1 MKAALLRSVPGE
13 ITIEDVQIDKPGP
26 REVLVRTSAAGVC
39 HSDLHY
45 LTGAYDTPVPTVMG
59 HESAGIVEAVGELV
73 TYVQPGDHV
82 ITSLSV
88 FCGHC
93 EYCLSGR
100 MALCPHEDTMRG
112 PGQASRLS
120 QNGEEVYQYADVSSF
135 AEQLLVHEH
144 ALVKISPDMPLDRA
158 SLIGCA
164 VTTGLGAVFRTAK
177 VAPGETVAII
187 GCGGVGLSA
196 VQGARIAGAGRI
208 IAVDIMDSKLEMAT
222 KFGATDTV
230 NASEHDPVAA
240 VLEMAR
246 GGVDHAFDA
255 IGLAFTPGQAF
266 GMLRPGGTATI
277 IGMIALGTN
286 IELPGV
292 DFLAEKRIQGS
303 CMGSNQFRTD
313 APRFIDFYFDGR
325 LDLDSLVTARRPLE
339 DVGDALHALGTGAGD
354 GIARTVIT
362 FD

>member
-1 MKAALLRSVPGE
+1 MKAAVLRSVPGD
-13 ITIEDVQIDKPGP
+13 ITIEDVDIDAP
-26 REVLVRTSAAGVC
+26 RSHEVLVRTVAAGVC

-59 HESAGIVEAVGELV
+59 HESAGVVEAVGSDV

-112 PGQASRLS
+112 ADAPPRLS
-120 QNGEEVYQYADVSSF
+120 QNGEEVFQYADVSSF

-144 ALVKISPDMPLDRA
+144 ALVKITPEMPLDRA
-158 SLIGCA
+158 ALIGCA
-164 VTTGLGAVFRTAK
+164 VTTGLGAVFRTAR
-177 VAPGETVAII
+177 VAPGETVAVI
-187 GCGGVGLSA
+187 GCGGVGLNA
-196 VQGARIAGAGRI
+196 IQGARIAGARRI
-208 IAVDIMDSKLEMAT
+208 IAVDIMPAKLDMAAT
-222 KFGATDTV
+222 FGATDRV
-230 NASEHDPVAA
+230 DASSSDPVGE
-240 VLEMAR
+240 VLEMTG

-255 IGLAFTPGQAF
+255 IGLPFTPAQAF
-266 GMLRPGGTATI
+266 GMLRPGGTATV
-277 IGMIALGTN
+277 IGMIPLGVN

-313 APRFIDFYFDGR
+313 APRFIDYYFDGR
-325 LDLDSLVTARRPLE
+325 LNLDALVTGRKPLDE
-339 DVGDALHALGTGAGD
+339 VGDALAALGGGE
-354 GIARTVIT
+354 IARTVIT

>member
-1 MKAALLRSVPGE
+1 MKAAVLRTIPGQL
-13 ITIEDVQIDKPGP
+13 TVEDVQVDKPGP
-26 REVLVRTSAAGVC
+26 REVLVRTAAAGVC
-39 HSDLHY
+39 HSDHHY
-45 LTGAYDTPVPTVMG
+45 LTGAYDTPLPTVMG
-59 HESAGIVEAVGELV
+59 HESAGVVEAVGELV
-73 TYVQPGDHV
+73 SYVRAGDHV

-100 MALCPHEDTMRG
+100 MALCAHEDTMR
-112 PGQASRLS
+112 PADHAPRLS
-120 QNGEEVYQYADVSSF
+120 QDDAVIHQYADVSSF

-144 ALVKISPDMPLDRA
+144 ALVKISPEMPLQQA
-158 SLIGCA
+158 ALIGCA
-164 VTTGLGAVFRTAK
+164 VTTGLGAVFRTAA
-177 VAPGETVAII
+177 VRPGETVAVI

-196 VQGARIAGAGRI
+196 IQGARIVGASRI
-208 IAVDIMDSKLEMAT
+208 IAIDVVGSKLDAALGL
-222 KFGATDTV
+222 GATDTV
-230 NASEHDPVAA
+230 DATGTDPVEA
-240 VLEMAR
+240 VIEMTG

-255 IGLAFTPGQAF
+255 IGKPFTPGQAF

-277 IGMIALGTN
+277 IGMVPVGAT

-313 APRFIDFYFDGR
+313 ALRFVDFYFDGR
-325 LDLDSLVTARRPLE
+325 LDLDSLITNRMRLDQIGEAMDAIETGEVARN
-339 DVGDALHALGTGAGD
+339 
-354 GIARTVIT
+354 VIV

>member
-1 MKAALLRSVPGE
+1 MRAAVLRSIPGD
-13 ITIEDVQIDKPGP
+13 ITIEDVRVDTPGP

-59 HESAGIVEAVGELV
+59 HESAGVVEAVGDLV
-73 TYVQPGDHV
+73 TYVKPGDHV

-112 PGQASRLS
+112 PGDPPRLS
-120 QNGEEVYQYADVSSF
+120 QHGEEVYQYADVSSF

-158 SLIGCA
+158 ALIGCA

-177 VAPGETVAII
+177 VSPGDTVAII

-208 IAVDIMDSKLEMAT
+208 IAVDIVDAKLDMARQ
-222 KFGATDTV
+222 FGATETV
-230 NASEHDPVAA
+230 NSTDGDPVGT
-240 VLEMAR
+240 VLEMTR

-255 IGLAFTPGQAF
+255 IGLAFTPAQAF

-313 APRFIDFYFDGR
+313 APRFVDFYFDGR
-325 LDLDSLVTARRPLE
+325 LDLDSLVNARRPLDE
-339 DVGDALHALGTGAGD
+339 VGEALRDLGAG
-354 GIARTVIT
+354 GGLARTVIT